1 MADVT
6 VLRVDEMEAM
16 LGGVM
21 RRARAALG
29 VTSFG
34 MQVEDLPGGT
44 DFYPEH
50 DESSFGGQEEV
61 YTALAGSATLLAD
74 GQEHALEPGVFARV
88 GPSVRRKIVPGP
100 DGVRLLALGGL
111 PGTFEPHAWTE
122 LGAPDPELP
131 S

>member
-6 VLRVDEMEAM
+6 VLRVEEMEAM

-21 RRARAALG
+21 KRARAALG

-50 DESSFGGQEEV
+50 DESAFGGQEEV
-61 YTALAGSATLLAD
+61 YTALAGAATLIAD
-74 GQEHALEPGVFARV
+74 GEEHALQPGVFARV
-88 GPSVRRKIVPGP
+88 GPGVRRKVVPGP
-100 DGVRLLALGGL
+100 DGVRLLALGGI
-111 PGTFEPHAWTE
+111 PGTFEAHPWTE
-122 LGAPDPELP
+122 LGAPDPPLP